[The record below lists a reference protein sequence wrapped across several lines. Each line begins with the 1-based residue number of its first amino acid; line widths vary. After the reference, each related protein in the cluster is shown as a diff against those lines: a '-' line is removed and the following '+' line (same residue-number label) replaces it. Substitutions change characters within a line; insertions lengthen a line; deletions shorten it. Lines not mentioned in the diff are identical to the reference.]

1 MKRNNSL
8 IMERDMDILTLEST
22 EIKVLESANVAN
34 AGNAVFPCWVHF
46 PGACPLPL
54 TYIWSISG

>member
-1 MKRNNSL
+1 
-8 IMERDMDILTLEST
+8 MDILTLEST